1 MAASKKNA
9 KGSKTAHVLNLLTAP
24 GTPKE
29 GAPAAG
35 EPAAEG
41 TETAAAPSRPLL
53 PPILEVAQAND
64 DNLSQ
69 QIQQALEEEL
79 ADSAAPV
86 PPPQPILEEV
96 PPMAVEQPV
105 AEQTPQRRV
114 LFRAKMSQED
124 IEKMLAAA
132 NAPAQEPEP
141 APEPAPAAPSGGKMS
156 QEDIEKMLAAANAPA
171 QEPAPAPEPAPA
183 APSGGKMSQ
192 EDIEKMLATANAPA
206 QEPAPEPEPAPAA
219 PSGGKMSQEDIEKM
233 LAAANAP
240 AQEPAPEPE
249 PAPAPEPTPAPAA
262 SKPTPPPPASAEDED
277 ISYIN
282 IMQVLVEE
290 KAPAYI
296 KKFGLCTCKQCEADV
311 KALTLTNLVPKY
323 VVLSRLD
330 RIPML
335 TVYEGRFNSTVFAQ
349 LTRACKVVMDH
360 PHHHR

>member
-24 GTPKE
+24 GAPKE
-29 GAPAAG
+29 GPSAAG
-35 EPAAEG
+35 EPTAEG
-41 TETAAAPSRPLL
+41 AETAPSRPLL

-79 ADSAAPV
+79 ADSAEPA

-105 AEQTPQRRV
+105 AEQTSQTP
-114 LFRAKMSQED
+114 APSGGKMSQED
-124 IEKMLAAA
+124 IEKLLAAA
-132 NAPAQEPEP
+132 NAPAQEPAP

-192 EDIEKMLATANAPA
+192 EDIEKMLAAASAPA
-206 QEPAPEPEPAPAA
+206 QEPAPEPAPV
-219 PSGGKMSQEDIEKM
+219 
-233 LAAANAP
+233 
-240 AQEPAPEPE
+240 
-249 PAPAPEPTPAPAA
+249 A
-262 SKPTPPPPASAEDED
+262 SKPTPPPPAPAEDED
-277 ISYIN
+277 VSYIN

-323 VVLSRLD
+323 VVLSKLD

>member
-24 GTPKE
+24 GAPKE
-29 GAPAAG
+29 GPSAAG
-35 EPAAEG
+35 EPTAEG
-41 TETAAAPSRPLL
+41 AETAAAPSRPLL

-79 ADSAAPV
+79 ADSAEPA

-105 AEQTPQRRV
+105 AEQTSQTP
-114 LFRAKMSQED
+114 APSGGKMSQED

-132 NAPAQEPEP
+132 NAPAQEPAP

-192 EDIEKMLATANAPA
+192 EDIEKMLA
-206 QEPAPEPEPAPAA
+206 
-219 PSGGKMSQEDIEKM
+219 
-233 LAAANAP
+233 AANAP
-240 AQEPAPEPE
+240 AQEPAPEP
-249 PAPAPEPTPAPAA
+249 APVA
-262 SKPTPPPPASAEDED
+262 SKPTPPPPAPAEDED
-277 ISYIN
+277 VSYIN

-323 VVLSRLD
+323 VVLSKLD
-330 RIPML
+330 RIQI
-335 TVYEGRFNSTVFAQ
+335 GRAHV
-349 LTRACKVVMDH
+349 
-360 PHHHR
+360 

>member
-24 GTPKE
+24 GAPKE
-29 GAPAAG
+29 GPSAAG
-35 EPAAEG
+35 EPTAEG
-41 TETAAAPSRPLL
+41 AETAAAPSRPLL

-79 ADSAAPV
+79 ADSAEPA

-105 AEQTPQRRV
+105 AEQT
-114 LFRAKMSQED
+114 SQT
-124 IEKMLAAA
+124 
-132 NAPAQEPEP
+132 P
-141 APEPAPAAPSGGKMS
+141 APSGGKMS

-192 EDIEKMLATANAPA
+192 EDIEKMLA
-206 QEPAPEPEPAPAA
+206 
-219 PSGGKMSQEDIEKM
+219 
-233 LAAANAP
+233 AANAP
-240 AQEPAPEPE
+240 AQEPAPAPE
-249 PAPAPEPTPAPAA
+249 PAPVA
-262 SKPTPPPPASAEDED
+262 SKPTPPPPAPAEDED
-277 ISYIN
+277 VSYIN

-323 VVLSRLD
+323 VVLSKLD

>member
-9 KGSKTAHVLNLLTAP
+9 KGSTTAHVLNLLTAP
-24 GTPKE
+24 GAPKE
-29 GAPAAG
+29 GPSAAG
-35 EPAAEG
+35 EPTAEG
-41 TETAAAPSRPLL
+41 AETAAAPSRPLL

-79 ADSAAPV
+79 ADSAEPA

-105 AEQTPQRRV
+105 AEQTSQTP
-114 LFRAKMSQED
+114 APSGGKMSQED
-124 IEKMLAAA
+124 IEKMLAA
-132 NAPAQEPEP
+132 NAPAQDPAP

-171 QEPAPAPEPAPA
+171 QEPAPAPEPAPV
-183 APSGGKMSQ
+183 
-192 EDIEKMLATANAPA
+192 
-206 QEPAPEPEPAPAA
+206 
-219 PSGGKMSQEDIEKM
+219 
-233 LAAANAP
+233 
-240 AQEPAPEPE
+240 
-249 PAPAPEPTPAPAA
+249 A
-262 SKPTPPPPASAEDED
+262 SKPTPPPPAPAEDED
-277 ISYIN
+277 VSYIN

-323 VVLSRLD
+323 VVLSKLD